1 MLKGLKHTWLRI
13 LLAMIAAC
21 SASACVL
28 DFEPEDCDLFAGD
41 NLKLMLSMRM
51 PSPVGATRA
60 AAGLPAEEIR
70 ELRVV
75 VVSLAEDSNGYPVAE
90 ELPVVE
96 FNKVISSPII
106 NNKGNYEVLTEEIIP
121 DRKKKLY
128 ILANCERSKSG
139 YLNIRNAAGT
149 ALDLN
154 DDAIYLPTG
163 SNGAAPIEE
172 AIFASPSGKYGAAY
186 LPGSSAA
193 SITDYHVPITAI
205 HELTV
210 PTMNEMKQ
218 VIEGPDL
225 IYKLKQPLYIVRAVN
240 KIDIT
245 VSNETGIRNST
256 GDGFIIRPLDLRL
269 KSFSI
274 SKISTGAQSH
284 LFAHLDKNDELFN
297 EFQPLPGELLK
308 PIYEREDLNPAWM
321 RWLKDEADK
330 SQSNSYKD
338 SYRWLTSYWLPEPS
352 VHEESRDFEFD
363 MTDSPW
369 LPSSKAD
376 PSMLSYS
383 MPPVY
388 FPESL
393 YIPDDG
399 SEQQYMLNCTFGQ
412 RDGDKESDVT
422 YSAVLPNL
430 KSLFRNTHVKVS
442 LTFTESA
449 NVELDLVVLPWYVA
463 PEEEWDYRHTVSIA
477 ENGFLT
483 WAADTNENDDT
494 TECRLVLKTD
504 ETAAEGKFTISHPL
518 NDEWYAYLI
527 PLTGNPDAFM
537 FVDATG
543 KEIVGN
549 PHGIIDGSPAT
560 IRIKRRNMTTDEQNT
575 AKLQIMVRTAD
586 NRYLEADVCYG
597 EPTYYTIIQ
606 NRNSF

>member
-21 SASACVL
+21 SVSACVL

-210 PTMNEMKQ
+210 PTMNEMKEL
-218 VIEGPDL
+218 IEGPEM
-225 IYKLKQPLYIVRAVN
+225 IYKVTEPLYIVRAVN

-245 VSNETGIRNST
+245 VTNST
-256 GDGFIIRPLDLRL
+256 GIKVDDDFVVQPLKLRL

-274 SKISTGAQSH
+274 SKISTGEKSY
-284 LFAHLDKNDELFN
+284 LFAHLDEDDDLFN
-297 EFQPLPGELLK
+297 NYKTGNA
-308 PIYEREDLNPAWM
+308 YDLNPAWM

-330 SQSNSYKD
+330 SQSDSYKD
-338 SYRWLTSYWLPEPS
+338 SYRWLTSYWLPEPAD
-352 VHEESRDFEFD
+352 HAESHKFEFD
-363 MTDSPW
+363 NDDSPM
-369 LPSSKAD
+369 LPSSEEGLPGYTRA
-376 PSMLSYS
+376 
-383 MPPVY
+383 MPAVY

-393 YIPDDG
+393 YMPED
-399 SEQQYMLNCTFGQ
+399 SEEQQYELKCEFEQ
-412 RDGDKESDVT
+412 QEEDK
-422 YSAVLPNL
+422 AVETVEYTAILPNL
-430 KSLFRNTHVKVS
+430 KSLFRNTHVKINVS
-442 LTFTESA
+442 FTDAAS
-449 NVELDLVVLPWYVA
+449 VSLDLVVLPWYVA

-477 ENGFLT
+477 DNGFLKWT
-483 WAADTNENDDT
+483 ADTFDNDDT
-494 TECRLVLKTD
+494 DKCRLVLKTD
-504 ETAAEGKFTISHPL
+504 ETAAEGIFTISHPL

-537 FVDATG
+537 FVDASG
-543 KEIVGN
+543 NEINGN
-549 PHGIIDGSPAT
+549 PHGIIDGGPAT

-586 NRYLEADVCYG
+586 NRYLEADVCDG
-597 EPTYYTIIQ
+597 DERYYTIIQ